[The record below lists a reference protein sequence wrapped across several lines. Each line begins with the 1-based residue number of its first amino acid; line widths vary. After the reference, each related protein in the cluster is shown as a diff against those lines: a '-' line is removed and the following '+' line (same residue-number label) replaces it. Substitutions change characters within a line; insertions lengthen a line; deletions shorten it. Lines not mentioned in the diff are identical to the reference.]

1 MVFERIEYCYQ
12 DKMGQMLGRKNS
24 SFYCFSF
31 DDKGRREDRIK
42 DEREK

>member
-1 MVFERIEYCYQ
+1 MVPERTEYCHQ

-24 SFYCFSF
+24 SFHCPSS